1 MAGEDRCADQG
12 CGGVSVTD
20 ESLRNLQVPVS
31 KEQSLLLTE
40 LQSLESDFIVL
51 CGRIGKSRELSLAV
65 TNMEQAAMWAA
76 RHVLGATQ

>member
-1 MAGEDRCADQG
+1 M
-12 CGGVSVTD
+12 TD
-20 ESLRNLQVPVS
+20 ESLRNPQRGLS

-40 LQSLESDFIVL
+40 LQGLEADFIAL

-65 TNMEQAAMWAA
+65 TNMEQASMWAI